1 MPDNNDNTY
10 SALDTLNFGELITAP
25 LNACV
30 DAQAQAA
37 TATADYIQNVGFQY
51 DEKEKTYKPVTFS
64 FTYETN
70 EGKKRITIPLLS
82 VVPVP
87 YLQIHDVNLVFST
100 DLAVEK
106 GGMLVGKVS
115 TDDKNKAE
123 INETSSF
130 KSDLKINVNIKASTS
145 DMPMGISQLLKVM
158 QDNISVK
165 TLTPE
170 TSNAK

>member
-1 MPDNNDNTY
+1 VPEDNTY

-51 DEKEKTYKPVTFS
+51 DEREKSYKPVTFS

-70 EGKKRITIPLLS
+70 EGKKRFTIPLLS

-106 GGMLVGKVS
+106 GGTLVGKVS
-115 TDDKNKAE
+115 TDDKNKTE
-123 INETSSF
+123 TLETSSF

-158 QDNISVK
+158 QDSISVK
-165 TLTPE
+165 SVTPG